1 MFRPR
6 LHVAVFLLNAVW
18 AALVVFIIQR
28 LMNRTAGPL
37 PFSAFAGLEEKH
49 RCVQRSVNSCA
60 YVCGSS
66 DSSIP
71 SYSELGEARRRV
83 RPVGYALALE

>member
-1 MFRPR
+1 M
-6 LHVAVFLLNAVW
+6 FLLNAVW
-18 AALVVFIIQR
+18 AALVVFIIQC
-28 LMNRTAGPL
+28 LMSRTAGPL

-49 RCVQRSVNSCA
+49 RCIQQSITSCT

-71 SYSELGEARRRV
+71 SYYELGEARRRV
-83 RPVGYALALE
+83 RPVGYTLALE